1 MKRLTENAVSPV
13 VGVMLMLVVVII
25 IAAVVSAFAGG
36 LGTNIKKAPQV
47 SLEVTPVIQDIQDQN
62 TGNYVPDYPVG
73 FTADNGLLFE
83 HSGGDPFDLKEIE
96 VHIQYTDSKIK
107 IGTNDILP
115 SPSCN
120 STAVKGYLM
129 KIGAADSF
137 ISAGDKFMLYADNCR
152 IDKFGSQIS
161 WQPAGAAR
169 SFSIP
174 KNARGEYTVVDK
186 TSGKA
191 IQQGTFIFL

>member
-36 LGTNIKKAPQV
+36 LGTNTKKALQA
-47 SLEVTPVIQDIQDQN
+47 SLEVTPVIQGIQDQN
-62 TGNYVPDYPVG
+62 TGNYVPDYPAG
-73 FTADNGLLFE
+73 FAADNGILFE

-120 STAVKGYLM
+120 STAVKGYLT
-129 KIGAADSF
+129 KIGASDSF
-137 ISAGDKFMLYADNCR
+137 ISAGDRFMLYADNCR
-152 IDKFGSQIS
+152 IDKFGSQLS

-174 KNARGEYTVVDK
+174 KNARGEYTIVDK
-186 TSGKA
+186 NSGKA